1 MIKASAPLCRDGSHC
16 SPKIRRTGPF
26 QAGDVAGRTGGGR
39 DPGGGPTDRRVR
51 AVATRSADAYLVE
64 AVRSGD
70 EAAWRDLIARYQ
82 GRLLSF
88 ARRMLAQPADAEDL
102 VQETFLGLLRS
113 LASYDS
119 SRSLETY
126 LFAILRNKLRD
137 QFRAADGLVRQSLD
151 QLDLDESPQAWVE
164 TETPSRHASAAE
176 NVSVQREV
184 LVECLRRWVEGCR
197 ARRRFEDLMVVE
209 MLLVLGLRNKEVAA
223 DLELSET
230 AVAGI
235 KFRVLRQWRSLV
247 RKRQGG
253 FDWCEG
259 DLARD
264 STLGRIW
271 REEGISCLKRSTLG
285 RYLLGAL
292 DDHWN
297 LYIDFHVNQ
306 LGCPRCAANLDDLR
320 AEGGDEQ
327 QRRRLQQRCFASSV
341 GFLSRRPAQG

>member
-1 MIKASAPLCRDGSHC
+1 VGS
-16 SPKIRRTGPF
+16 K
-26 QAGDVAGRTGGGR
+26 
-39 DPGGGPTDRRVR
+39 
-51 AVATRSADAYLVE
+51 SADAYLVE
-64 AVRSGD
+64 AVRRGD
-70 EAAWRDLIARYQ
+70 EAAWRELIARYQ

-137 QFRAADGLVRQSLD
+137 QFRAADGLVRQSLE

-164 TETPSRHASAAE
+164 TETPSRHVSAAE

-184 LVECLRRWVEGCR
+184 LVECLRDWVEECR

-235 KFRVLRQWRSLV
+235 KFRVLRQWQSLV
-247 RKRQGG
+247 RERQGAC
-253 FDWCEG
+253 DWCEG

-292 DDHWN
+292 DDDWN
-297 LYIDFHVNQ
+297 LYVDFHVNQ
-306 LGCPRCAANLDDLR
+306 VGCPRCAANLDDLR
-320 AEGGDEQ
+320 TEGGNQ
-327 QRRRLQQRCFASSV
+327 QERQRLRDRYFASSV
-341 GFLSRRPAQG
+341 GFLSRRPAEGSAQD